1 MENHKG
7 PGILQSINSR
17 PGEPGHI
24 RKEGRQRMPK
34 LTPEEEATL
43 KRITDKYK
51 QMDAE
56 DKKAFTNILD
66 AAALLSRIKEVN

>member
-1 MENHKG
+1 
-7 PGILQSINSR
+7 
-17 PGEPGHI
+17 
-24 RKEGRQRMPK
+24 MPK

-43 KRITDKYK
+43 KRITDNYK

-56 DKKAFTNILD
+56 EKKAFTNILD

>member
-1 MENHKG
+1 
-7 PGILQSINSR
+7 
-17 PGEPGHI
+17 
-24 RKEGRQRMPK
+24 MPK

-43 KRITDKYK
+43 KSITDKYK